1 MLMIREPNRGESRG
15 ALTAARRKRRAVLIA
30 RLMDQQSQLR
40 RRFEAVRPTG
50 LGTLDP
56 ALRELLANTTFRQH
70 EVLRLLA
77 AQGPLAMH
85 ELAQL
90 LGVSRSSA
98 TEVVDRLVAHGLLE
112 RRQDPIDRRTV
123 HVALT
128 VRAQGLAAQVR
139 RALEPG
145 FATLVSVLDDDEL
158 ATLVGLLEKL
168 AKPASP
174 ATALEEP
181 LSVRGRRLAE
191 GGTVGPAQRRPPL

>member
-1 MLMIREPNRGESRG
+1 
-15 ALTAARRKRRAVLIA
+15 
-30 RLMDQQSQLR
+30 MDQQSHLR
-40 RRFEAVRPTG
+40 RRFEAVRPTR

-56 ALRELLANTTFRQH
+56 TVRELLANTTFRQH

-77 AQGPLAMH
+77 VRGPLAMH

-90 LGVSRSSA
+90 LGISRSSA

-112 RRQDPIDRRTV
+112 RHQDPIDRRTV

-128 VRAQGLAAQVR
+128 LRARGLAAQVK

-145 FATLVSVLDDDEL
+145 FATLVSVLDDAEL

-168 AKPASP
+168 AKPAP
-174 ATALEEP
+174 LATAIKVP
-181 LSVRGRRLAE
+181 ASVPDRHRSD
-191 GGTVGPAQRRPPL
+191 GGKSSSASRRPAG

>member
-1 MLMIREPNRGESRG
+1 RATS
-15 ALTAARRKRRAVLIA
+15 AAWRMTRRAALIA
-30 RLMDQQSQLR
+30 RLMDQQSHLR

-56 ALRELLANTTFRQH
+56 TVRELLANTTFRQH
-70 EVLRLLA
+70 EVLRLVSVR
-77 AQGPLAMH
+77 GPLAMH

-112 RRQDPIDRRTV
+112 RRQDPIDRRAV
-123 HVALT
+123 QVALT
-128 VRAQGLAAQVR
+128 ERAQGLAAQVR

-145 FATLVSVLDDDEL
+145 FATLVSVLDDGEL

-174 ATALEEP
+174 TAAVVAPSSGLEP
-181 LSVRGRRLAE
+181 
-191 GGTVGPAQRRPPL
+191 RPPGGGRVRSPRQRPAL